1 VKDSGSKRPVVE
13 RFGLTLTKTTMAVI
27 SIISKFVR
35 LCSMTSCM

>member
-1 VKDSGSKRPVVE
+1 
-13 RFGLTLTKTTMAVI
+13 MAVI